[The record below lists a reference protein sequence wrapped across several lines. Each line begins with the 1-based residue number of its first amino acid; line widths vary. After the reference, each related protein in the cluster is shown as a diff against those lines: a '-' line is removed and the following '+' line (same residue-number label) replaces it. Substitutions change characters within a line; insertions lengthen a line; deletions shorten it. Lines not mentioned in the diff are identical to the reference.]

1 MYAAKYRSHRKR
13 LLKVG
18 QQRES
23 RWCVSFTSFWKCRPQ
38 DRKLINNTEEN
49 KIERVN
55 ERKNTRLQICG
66 FQIDL
71 SYLLQVLLCVK
82 TQWYSYSHW
91 LNQKK
96 YLCITAVCK
105 NHLPSQTHSADDYP
119 GAVNVLLSIVL
130 YNKIH

>member
-23 RWCVSFTSFWKCRPQ
+23 RCVSFTLLGKCRPQ

-49 KIERVN
+49 KIKRVN

-71 SYLLQVLLCVK
+71 SYLLQVLLRVK
-82 TQWYSYSHW
+82 TQ
-91 LNQKK
+91 
-96 YLCITAVCK
+96 
-105 NHLPSQTHSADDYP
+105 
-119 GAVNVLLSIVL
+119 
-130 YNKIH
+130 